1 MSDKDKDNNLL
12 DELGLIPGA
21 GVDAWEKALKE
32 KLNLTI
38 PDMIGA
44 ITDWLRSN
52 AEKVSQEFFNIVPN
66 GDYGFLIEEP
76 NEVAE
81 YLRTEA
87 TKLEHWDL
95 AEARIR
101 DDMISLVFDCKV
113 VDEGDTFK
121 GFIFIT
127 RNGKIK
133 HAFAQN
139 QD

>member
-1 MSDKDKDNNLL
+1 MSDKEKDNNLL
-12 DELGLIPGA
+12 DELGLVPGA
-21 GVDAWEKALKE
+21 GVDAWEKALEE
-32 KLNLTI
+32 KLGLTI
-38 PDMIGA
+38 KDMQMA
-44 ITDWLRSN
+44 ITDWLQTN
-52 AEKVSQEFFNIVPN
+52 AEKVAQDFFNIVPN
-66 GDYGFLIEEP
+66 GEYGLLIEEP
-76 NEVAE
+76 NSIVE

-87 TKLEHWDL
+87 TKLEHWSL
-95 AEARIR
+95 SEARVR
-101 DDMISLVFDCKV
+101 DNMIGLVFDCKA